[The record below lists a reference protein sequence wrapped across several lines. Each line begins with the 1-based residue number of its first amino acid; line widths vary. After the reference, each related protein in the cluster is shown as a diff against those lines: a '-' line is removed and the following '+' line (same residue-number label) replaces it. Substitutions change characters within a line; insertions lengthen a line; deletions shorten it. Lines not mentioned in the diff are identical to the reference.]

1 MVARGEVWW
10 YEHPDAGR
18 RPYLVITRSEACEVL
33 HQVLAVP
40 ATRTTRGIPTE
51 VTVDETD
58 GMPELSVFS
67 VDDLSLV
74 RKSLL
79 TQRLT
84 ILQPERMSEV
94 WAALGAATDCPGL
107 G

>member
-10 YEHPDAGR
+10 YEHPKAGR
-18 RPYLVITRSEACEVL
+18 RPYLVLTRSEACEVL

-40 ATRTTRGIPTE
+40 ATRSARRIPTE
-51 VTVDETD
+51 VSVDETD
-58 GMPELSVFS
+58 GMPQASVFS
-67 VDDLSLV
+67 VDNMGLV

-79 TQRLT
+79 KDRVTVLGSD
-84 ILQPERMSEV
+84 RMAEV
-94 WAALGAATDCPGL
+94 CGALAAATDCVGF